1 MKRKTVATAFVL
13 ALTLLLA
20 PAAQAR
26 YDQLG
31 SGQTKLT
38 LDPSFLALMKQSGV
52 KVSAVAPAKLKG
64 TTVSFPV
71 ASGKFDP
78 TTRKGTVEHDGALL
92 FQAGAKKIPLK
103 SWQLKTTQK
112 GAPFSVKAGGG
123 QLKLASA
130 KSLTV
135 KREGFGDAVWVTGL
149 ALTQKLATRLGKKLG
164 LRDVFKA
171 GVPFG
176 STSTTANPKELTVLD
191 QGKVTLSLD
200 PGFEAK
206 LKSLFVALNPVFP
219 AEHPGPFTLAI
230 LGGTIAPDAAS
241 GTVQT
246 QGGLEF
252 LQLGGGQVTLSEAWL
267 ELASSSLSAEAD
279 TQPSPPFAGRTERA
293 PVAALGAAQHSA
305 NAKART
311 VTVTNAALTMSIAMA
326 QSFNDVFAKPQG
338 KDGVFAAGEAVGSVG
353 FVAATQ

>member
-1 MKRKTVATAFVL
+1 MKRKTIPATLLGCLCLL
-13 ALTLLLA
+13 ALLLA

-26 YDQLG
+26 YDELG
-31 SGQTKLT
+31 SGQTKLR
-38 LDPSFLALMKQSGV
+38 LDKSFLALMKQNGV

-64 TTVSFPV
+64 PTLSLPVS
-71 ASGKFDP
+71 AGKFDP
-78 TTRKGTVEHDGALL
+78 TSAKGTVEHAGELL
-92 FQAGAKKIPLK
+92 LQAGAKKIPLK
-103 SWQLKTTQK
+103 FWQLKTTQQ
-112 GAPFSVKAGGG
+112 GAPSSVKAGGG

-135 KREGFGDAVWVTGL
+135 KRAGFANEVRVTGL

-171 GVPFG
+171 GIPFG
-176 STSTTANPKELTVLD
+176 STQTTANPKELTVLGE
-191 QGKVTLSLD
+191 GKVSLTLD
-200 PGFEAK
+200 PGFESK

-230 LGGTIAPDAAS
+230 FGGTIAPDASS

-252 LQLGGGQVTLSEAWL
+252 LQLGGGAVTFAESWL
-267 ELASSSLSAEAD
+267 ELTSSSLSSEPD
-279 TQPSPPFAGRTERA
+279 TQPSPPFAGRTERSQIA
-293 PVAALGAAQHSA
+293 SLSLAGAQVSA

-311 VTVTNAALTMSIAMA
+311 VSVANATLTMSPGMA
-326 QSFNDVFAKPQG
+326 QAFNDVFAKPQG
-338 KDGVFAAGEAVGSVG
+338 KDGVFAAG
-353 FVAATQ
+353 